1 MFAYC
6 VLTVDTFIGEDGI
19 IFLIIEI
26 AEMINQRW
34 KEAEYSL
41 ILGPCT
47 FWLNRYHPRLAKYL
61 AAGMKIFAERTLS

>member
-41 ILGPCT
+41 ILGSCT
-47 FWLNRYHPRLAKYL
+47 FLFNRYHPRRAKYL
-61 AAGMKIFAERTLS
+61 AAGIMLS